1 MTGSLARYHSRSPRY
16 ILDTYDNNLIRLS
29 GAEKLSWEEKTT
41 LKNISLTGLSFTAP
55 RDLSPQLGE
64 IIKIQ
69 FQVPGSEMMAC
80 YALII
85 RIEVLNDFDNDVAVH
100 FYKLDRVQR
109 INLVQGLAEKM
120 TADKKAAG
128 HVDENDIHR
137 KRQHQGPY
145 RRPLTMFQKF
155 FMVITM
161 ITCLLSWVTVLKVFW
176 F

>member
-1 MTGSLARYHSRSPRY
+1 MTGSLARYHSRQPRY

-29 GAEKLSWEEKTT
+29 GAERLSWEEKTI

-85 RIEVLNDFDNDVAVH
+85 RIEVLNEFDNDVAVH

-120 TADKKAAG
+120 TADRKTAGKADQDDEFRKK
-128 HVDENDIHR
+128 H
-137 KRQHQGPY
+137 GPY
-145 RRPLTMFQKF
+145 RQPLSMFQKF

>member
-29 GAEKLSWEEKTT
+29 GAEKLSWEEKTVIR
-41 LKNISLTGLSFTAP
+41 NISLTGLSFTAP

-85 RIEVLNDFDNDVAVH
+85 RIEVLNEFDNEIAIH

-120 TADKKAAG
+120 TADQKTANPPEAKGKYDKSTSFA
-128 HVDENDIHR
+128 
-137 KRQHQGPY
+137 RQ
-145 RRPLTMFQKF
+145 PLSIFQKI
-155 FMVITM
+155 FMMMTM
-161 ITCLLSWVTVLKVFW
+161 ITCLLAWITVLKVFW
-176 F
+176 S

>member
-1 MTGSLARYHSRSPRY
+1 MTGSLARYHSRQPRY
-16 ILDTYDNNLIRLS
+16 ILDTFDNNLIRLS
-29 GAEKLSWEEKTT
+29 GAEKLTWEEKTT

-69 FQVPGSEMMAC
+69 FQVPGGEMMAC
-80 YALII
+80 FALII
-85 RIEVLNDFDNDVAVH
+85 RIEVLDELDNDVAVH

-120 TADKKAAG
+120 TADKKASG
-128 HVDENDIHR
+128 KTEDKDFGM
-137 KRQHQGPY
+137 KRPKSVRQ
-145 RRPLTMFQKF
+145 PLSLFQKF
-155 FMVITM
+155 FMLVTM
-161 ITCLLSWVTVLKVFW
+161 ITCLLSWVTVLIVFW

>member
-1 MTGSLARYHSRSPRY
+1 MTGSLARYHSRQPRY
-16 ILDTYDNNLIRLS
+16 ILDTYDNNLIRIS
-29 GAEKLSWEEKTT
+29 GAEKLTWEEKTT

-85 RIEVLNDFDNDVAVH
+85 RIEVLDEIDNEIALH

-120 TADKKAAG
+120 TADKKAADKKNETAFAAKK
-128 HVDENDIHR
+128 HNLNRH
-137 KRQHQGPY
+137 
-145 RRPLTMFQKF
+145 PLTFFQKF
-155 FMVITM
+155 FMIVTM

>member
-29 GAEKLSWEEKTT
+29 GAEKLSWEEKTVIR
-41 LKNISLTGLSFTAP
+41 NISLTGLSFTAP

-69 FQVPGSEMMAC
+69 FQVPGSETMAC

-85 RIEVLNDFDNDVAVH
+85 RIEVLNEFDNEIAIH
-100 FYKLDRVQR
+100 FYKLDRIQR

-120 TADKKAAG
+120 TSDQAAAAKSNG
-128 HVDENDIHR
+128 AAESR
-137 KRQHQGPY
+137 KNSDSIY
-145 RRPLTMFQKF
+145 RPPLSVFQKT
-155 FMVITM
+155 FMVLTM
-161 ITCLLSWVTVLKVFW
+161 ITCLLAWITLLKVFW
-176 F
+176 S

>member
-29 GAEKLSWEEKTT
+29 GAEKLSWEEKTVIR
-41 LKNISLTGLSFTAP
+41 NISLTGLSFTAP

-85 RIEVLNDFDNDVAVH
+85 RIEVLNDFDNEIAIH

-120 TADKKAAG
+120 TADQKAASPPDSKG
-128 HVDENDIHR
+128 KYD
-137 KRQHQGPY
+137 KSTPFARQ
-145 RRPLTMFQKF
+145 PLSIFQKI
-155 FMVITM
+155 FMVMTM
-161 ITCLLSWVTVLKVFW
+161 ITCLLAWITVLKVFW
-176 F
+176 S

>member
-29 GAEKLSWEEKTT
+29 GAEKLSWEEKTV
-41 LKNISLTGLSFTAP
+41 LRNISLTGLSFTAP

-85 RIEVLNDFDNDVAVH
+85 RIEVLNDFDNEIAIH

-120 TADKKAAG
+120 TADQKVTNPPEPKG
-128 HVDENDIHR
+128 KYDQSTSFQ
-137 KRQHQGPY
+137 RQ
-145 RRPLTMFQKF
+145 PLSIFQKI
-155 FMVITM
+155 FMVMTM
-161 ITCLLSWVTVLKVFW
+161 ITCLLAWITVLKVFW
-176 F
+176 S

>member
-29 GAEKLSWEEKTT
+29 GAEKLSWEEKTVIR
-41 LKNISLTGLSFTAP
+41 NISLTGLSFTAP

-69 FQVPGSEMMAC
+69 FQVPGAEMMAC

-85 RIEVLNDFDNDVAVH
+85 RIEVLNDFDNEIAIH

-120 TADKKAAG
+120 TSDQKAAKPSDANFCPAG
-128 HVDENDIHR
+128 NVC
-137 KRQHQGPY
+137 Q
-145 RRPLTMFQKF
+145 
-155 FMVITM
+155 
-161 ITCLLSWVTVLKVFW
+161 
-176 F
+176 